1 MISKIRTKFAN
12 LWHVLSPI
20 MSHHSIS
27 LFIMMLGY
35 LSITVTLL
43 IWASFFLSLKG
54 GANSNLTPADIALT
68 RFLIPALVLLPLVW
82 KARNAITAVPNRYL
96 VGMFVGSGLPYL
108 LVAGTAMQFV
118 PVSHGSALIPGTL
131 PLFVTGIAILFF
143 KQPLSRH
150 RSAGLTL
157 VLLGIILFL
166 GSSLSSFNFEYT
178 KGHLLLLCG
187 SLMWA
192 TFTISARVANLN
204 ALVSAGL
211 IAISSTLLLL
221 FLILTGTLP
230 SYLVDAPITQWP
242 FSELAVHSAVQG
254 VGAGLIAAFTYLYA
268 VNTLGAERSAAF
280 GSATP
285 AVATLLAIPLFNE
298 TPDLMTWFALGSICI
313 GSLVASN
320 IFMRSDQSM
329 QYQPPSHSK
338 T

>member
-1 MISKIRTKFAN
+1 
-12 LWHVLSPI
+12 
-20 MSHHSIS
+20 MSHHPLS
-27 LFIMMLGY
+27 LFIMKLGY
-35 LSITVTLL
+35 LSIIVTLL

-54 GANSNLTPADIALT
+54 GANSDLTPADIALT
-68 RFLIPALVLLPLVW
+68 RFLIPALVLLPLMW
-82 KARNAITAVPNRYL
+82 KARSTIAAVPNRYL
-96 VGMFVGSGLPYL
+96 VGMFVGCGLPYL

-118 PVSHGSALIPGTL
+118 PVSHGSALVPGTL
-131 PLFVTGIAILFF
+131 PLFVTGIAVLFF

-150 RSAGLTL
+150 RVVGLGL
-157 VLLGIILFL
+157 VLLGILLFL
-166 GSSLSSFNFEYT
+166 GNSLSSFNFEYT
-178 KGHLLLLCG
+178 KGHLLFLCG

-204 ALVSAGL
+204 ALVSAGF
-211 IAISSTLLLL
+211 ISFCSTLLLL
-221 FLILTGTLP
+221 ILILILTGTLP
-230 SYLVDAPITQWP
+230 SHLMSTPIAQWP
-242 FSELAVHSAVQG
+242 VTELAVHSAVQG

-298 TPDLMTWFALGSICI
+298 IPDTMTWLALGSICI

-320 IFMRSDQSM
+320 IFMRNDQSM

-338 T
+338 A

>member
-1 MISKIRTKFAN
+1 
-12 LWHVLSPI
+12 
-20 MSHHSIS
+20 MSHHPLS
-27 LFIMMLGY
+27 LFIMKLGY
-35 LSITVTLL
+35 LSIIVTLL

-54 GANSNLTPADIALT
+54 GANSDLTPADIALT
-68 RFLIPALVLLPLVW
+68 RFLIPALVLLPLMW
-82 KARNAITAVPNRYL
+82 KARSTIVAVPNRYL
-96 VGMFVGSGLPYL
+96 AGMFVGCGLPYL

-118 PVSHGSALIPGTL
+118 PVSHGSALVPGTL
-131 PLFVTGIAILFF
+131 PLFVTGIAVLFF

-150 RSAGLTL
+150 RVVGLGL
-157 VLLGIILFL
+157 VLLGILLFL
-166 GSSLSSFNFEYT
+166 GSSLTSFNFEYT
-178 KGHLLLLCG
+178 KGHLLFLCG

-204 ALVSAGL
+204 ALVSAGF
-211 IAISSTLLLL
+211 ISFGSTLLLL
-221 FLILTGTLP
+221 VLIMTGTLP
-230 SYLVDAPITQWP
+230 SHLMDTPISQWP
-242 FSELAVHSAVQG
+242 VTELAVHSAVQG

-298 TPDLMTWFALGSICI
+298 IPDTMTWLALGSICI

-320 IFMRSDQSM
+320 IFMKHDKSM

-338 T
+338 A